1 MKIEF
6 EIPNEKV
13 AHLNG
18 NGKLALANHCKKV
31 AEDIVDEATRLE
43 ISRNESVEKEIT
55 AALIVEAVHITKFT
69 PVKRRTFW
77 LYVVKVLQFLSLLIT
92 GALFDFDK
100 LQNLINFWAFIICLT
115 VAIGTSVYLIFIND

>member
-13 AHLNG
+13 THLNEK
-18 NGKLALANHCKKV
+18 GKSALTLHCKKV

-69 PVKRRTFW
+69 PVKRKNFW
-77 LYVVKVLQFLSLLIT
+77 IYVIKIFQFVSLLFT
-92 GALFDFDK
+92 GALFDLSK
-100 LQNLINFWAFIICLT
+100 LQDTFNFWVFIISLT
-115 VAIGTSVYLIFIND
+115 IAIGTSVYLIFINE

>member
-1 MKIEF
+1 MRIEF
-6 EIPNEKV
+6 DIPNEKV
-13 AHLNG
+13 IHLNE
-18 NGKLALANHCKKV
+18 NGRLALSNHCKKV

-69 PVKRRTFW
+69 PVKRKSNW
-77 LYVVKVLQFLSLLIT
+77 LYLIKVLQFISLLVT

-100 LQNLINFWAFIICLT
+100 LQNLLNFWVFILCLT
-115 VAIGTSVYLIFIND
+115 IAIGTSVYLIFIND